1 MKEILVIGYGN
12 TFRRDDGA
20 GVVLAQQLVAC
31 WQPHTPVRL
40 VTGTQLVPEL
50 AIDIAAADVGAVV
63 FVDASMGEVNEQI
76 HVQRVVGDI
85 GLPVLG
91 HQLGPAA
98 LLIYASLFNARNLP
112 AWLVTAPGVD
122 FGHGEGL
129 SPAVQQQLSAA
140 PKVANRLLLEIEE
153 HFQCMNLP
161 LLSV

>member
-1 MKEILVIGYGN
+1 MGQILVIGYGN

-20 GVVLAQQLVAC
+20 GVVLAQHLVAC

-50 AIDIAAADVGAVV
+50 AIDIAATDVGAVV
-63 FVDASMGEVNEQI
+63 FVDASTGELNEQI
-76 HVQRVVGDI
+76 HVQRVVGDV
-85 GLPVLG
+85 GLPVFG

-98 LLIYASLFNARNLP
+98 LLIYASLFNVRNLP

-129 SPAVQQQLSAA
+129 SPTVQRQLSAA
-140 PKVANRLLLEIEE
+140 PKIANCLLIEIEE